1 MDLHLKKQKDGVPGD
16 APRGMFASRKSMT
29 LWTVIGVIVISVAA
43 YLLVVAPQ
51 WSRVGVGK
59 ELDTATLEATYKE
72 RERALS
78 QVKELRDNYEKIDQE
93 QIRLLSSILPTDKSV
108 PELLNQLEAI
118 ARQSG
123 VSLIDVSISEVVEK
137 GISAKQALQ
146 QEVGKTGAAAAK
158 SKDIKKINVQLQV
171 STNKYPA
178 YKQFIEQLQS
188 HTRILDIESYLF
200 STEQELQN
208 LTLKAY
214 YIVL

>member
-1 MDLHLKKQKDGVPGD
+1 MELHIKKQQTANPGES
-16 APRGMFASRKSMT
+16 PRGMFASRKSLT
-29 LWTVIGVIVISVAA
+29 LWTIIAVVVISVAA

-51 WSRVGVGK
+51 WGRVGLGK
-59 ELDTATLEATYKE
+59 ELDTATLESTYKE
-72 RERALS
+72 RERVLS

-93 QIRLLSSILPTDKSV
+93 QISLLSNILPTDKSV

-123 VSLIDVSISEVVEK
+123 VSLIDISISEVVDK

-146 QEVGKTGAAAAK
+146 QEVGKTSVAVK
-158 SKDIKKINVQLQV
+158 SKEIKKMNVQLQV
-171 STNKYPA
+171 STDKYPA
-178 YKQFIEQLQS
+178 FKQFIEQVQS
-188 HTRILDIESYLF
+188 HTRLLDIESYLF

-208 LTLKAY
+208 LTIKAY

>member
-1 MDLHLKKQKDGVPGD
+1 MELHIKKQQTANPGESH
-16 APRGMFASRKSMT
+16 RGMFASRKSLT
-29 LWTVIGVIVISVAA
+29 LWTIIAVVVISVAA

-51 WSRVGVGK
+51 WGRVGLGK
-59 ELDTATLEATYKE
+59 ELDTATLESTYKE
-72 RERALS
+72 RERVLS

-93 QIRLLSSILPTDKSV
+93 QISLLSNILPTDKSV

-123 VSLIDVSISEVVEK
+123 VSLIDISISEVVDK

-146 QEVGKTGAAAAK
+146 QEVGKTSVAVK
-158 SKDIKKINVQLQV
+158 SKEIKKMNVQLQV
-171 STNKYPA
+171 STDKYPA
-178 YKQFIEQLQS
+178 FKQFIEQVQS
-188 HTRILDIESYLF
+188 HTRLLDIESYLF

-208 LTLKAY
+208 LTIKAY